1 MASTASPSTPVS
13 SPVREAEAPSAP
25 GRAPFSARELLVA
38 WGLLGVLAIVAY
50 LGHVRSGGFYLDDW
64 SNGALSLQSGGSFL
78 DVLHRYWDL
87 TSYRPVLVLY
97 VPLSYQL
104 FGAHMGL
111 HLAWAAGLSVA
122 VSALLYGVL
131 RTLTMPRVHAWMV
144 AALLLV
150 FPWSDSVRMWSTAA
164 QITLSMSFAF
174 GGLWLALLS
183 VERRSRRL
191 QALSL
196 LLYALSVLTYEVTL
210 PVLLLAGALYRLRA
224 PWSVAWR
231 RWAADAVVLGLCAV
245 WVGTQTN
252 RDSAGLDAELDHLR
266 QIFDAGGVMLG
277 RGVLAT
283 GTQRT
288 ALALG
293 LLLAAALVAVVL
305 WRWLATGRTRGDA
318 LRWLGFGVG
327 GVVVAAVGWIM
338 YIPADPYYTPS
349 PFGVTNRV
357 NGLAGTGIV
366 LAAYS
371 AAVVVGLAVTTVVTR
386 VARAGE
392 GAGRGPVL
400 AGTVVAVALGAVLG
414 ATYLDVVHRHVKIWN
429 QAYKVEAAGLGQIRG
444 HFRDL
449 PQGTVLYVSGYPAYQ
464 TLGVPIFSSTWD
476 LNGMVKMQYRDG
488 SLTAYP
494 VLDGMTVACAADGA
508 LLKGPPGT
516 PGGPP
521 VAYSRVILFNAAS
534 GETARPRDAAQCRR
548 VAPRFVPGPLYLSY
562 EY

>member
-1 MASTASPSTPVS
+1 MSWVVSPSTRTPSAVD
-13 SPVREAEAPSAP
+13 ETEAPAV
-25 GRAPFSARELLVA
+25 RTRTPFTPVELLVA

-64 SNGALSLQSGGSFL
+64 SNGALSLHSGGNFF

-97 VPLSYQL
+97 VPLTYQL

-111 HLAWAAGLSVA
+111 HLAWAAGLSVC

-131 RTLTMPRVHAWMV
+131 RTLTMARVHAWMI
-144 AALLLV
+144 AALLLI
-150 FPWSDSVRMWSTAA
+150 FPWSDATRMWATAA

-174 GGLWLALLS
+174 GGIWLALLS
-183 VERRSRRL
+183 VERRRRRL
-191 QALSL
+191 QVLSL

-210 PVLLLAGALYRLRA
+210 PVLLLAGSLYVLKA

-231 RWAADAVVLGLCAV
+231 RWAVDVAVLGLCGL

-252 RDSAGLDAELDHLR
+252 RDSAGLHADFEHLR

-283 GTQRT
+283 GPQRT
-288 ALALG
+288 ALALC
-293 LLLAAALVAVVL
+293 LLLAAGLAALAL
-305 WRWLATGRTRGDA
+305 GRLLADPERRSDA

-327 GVVVAAVGWIM
+327 GVVVAAAGWVM
-338 YIPADPYYTPS
+338 FIPADPYYTPS
-349 PFGVTNRV
+349 PYGVTNRV

-371 AAVVVGLAVTTVVTR
+371 CAAIIGLVVSAVV
-386 VARAGE
+386 ARIRTSAP
-392 GAGRGPVL
+392 GRTPAL
-400 AGTVVAVALGAVLG
+400 AGTLVTVALGVALG
-414 ATYLDVVHRHVKIWN
+414 ATYLDVIHRHSKIWN
-429 QAYKVEAAGLGQIRG
+429 DAYKAEAAGLGQIRG

-449 PQGTVLYVSGYPAYQ
+449 PKGTVLYVAGYPEYQ

-476 LNGMVKMQYRDG
+476 VNGMVRMQYRDG
-488 SLTAYP
+488 SLSAFP
-494 VLDGMTVACAADGA
+494 VFYGMKVACGRERAYLQGPGA
-508 LLKGPPGT
+508 PSD
-516 PGGPP
+516 PP
-521 VAYSRVILFNAAS
+521 VAYARLALLNAAT
-534 GETARPRDAAQCRR
+534 GETARPRNAAQCRQ
-548 VAPRFVPGPLYLSY
+548 ASPRFPPGPLYLSY